1 MARPKGDGSGK
12 PNQTDMVKAALDE
25 LGQDAK
31 PLAIQEYVKA
41 KFNKD
46 LSTTLISNYKS
57 VMKKKAGG
65 GRATG
70 KRRGRPPR
78 AASGALHIEDL
89 EAVRALV
96 KKLGPDN
103 VVRLVGVVT

>member
-12 PNQTDMVKAALDE
+12 PTKTDMVNAALAE
-25 LGQDAK
+25 LGADAK
-31 PLAIQEYVKA
+31 PLAIQEFVKS
-41 KFNKD
+41 KFNKE

-57 VMKKKAGG
+57 VGKRKGGKAG
-65 GRATG
+65 G

-89 EAVRALV
+89 EAVRSLV